1 MRTVGRRYDRGVT
14 ISAAAR
20 PAERSQRSLFGRY
33 RHSLWLLTKRD
44 LHVRYATNALG
55 YVWSILDPLLM
66 AGIYYLVFTVIFKRG
81 GVTEDPYI
89 VFLLSGML
97 PWTWFN
103 GAVSDFTR
111 AYSRDSK
118 LIRSVAI
125 PRTIWIN
132 RIVLGKG
139 IEYLFSLPVLAFFV
153 IVSGAHVYWQ
163 LALVPLALLIQAVML
178 VGLGLLIAPLVMFFR
193 DLERVVRLLLRL
205 LFYVSAVLYPA
216 NAVPPHTVFRLLSDL
231 NPLVGLFGIYHSAF
245 FPHDLHWDLVLIS
258 AIGSLIFLVV
268 GWLVYAR
275 TIRSVLKEM

>member
-1 MRTVGRRYDRGVT
+1 VT
-14 ISAAAR
+14 ISAAPR
-20 PAERSQRSLFGRY
+20 TERIQRSSIGRY

-66 AGIYYLVFTVIFKRG
+66 AGIYYLVFTVIFQRG
-81 GVTEDPYI
+81 DATEDPYI
-89 VFLLSGML
+89 VFLLSGLL

-111 AYSRDSK
+111 AYSRDAK

-132 RIVLGKG
+132 RIVLSKG

-153 IVSGAHVYWQ
+153 IVTGAQVHWQ
-163 LALVPLALLIQAVML
+163 LALMPLALLIQAVL
-178 VGLGLLIAPLVMFFR
+178 LIGLGLLVAPLVMFFR

-216 NAVPPHTVFRLLSDL
+216 TAVPQDVPIFRLFSEL
-231 NPLVGLFGIYHSAF
+231 NPLTGLFGIYHSAF
-245 FPHDLHWDLVLIS
+245 FPNDLHWDLVLTS
-258 AIGSLIFLVV
+258 SIGSLIFLVI
-268 GWLVYAR
+268 GWLVYSR
-275 TIRSVLKEM
+275 TIRNVLKEM

>member
-1 MRTVGRRYDRGVT
+1 MT

-20 PAERSQRSLFGRY
+20 PTERIQRSPVGRY

-55 YVWSILDPLLM
+55 YLWSILDPLLM
-66 AGIYYLVFTVIFKRG
+66 AGIYYLVFTVIFQRG

-111 AYSRDSK
+111 AYSRDAK

-132 RIVLGKG
+132 RIVLSKG

-153 IVSGAHVYWQ
+153 IVTGAHVHWQ
-163 LALVPLALLIQAVML
+163 LALMPLALLIQAVLL

-193 DLERVVRLLLRL
+193 DLERGVKLLLRL

-216 NAVPPHTVFRLLSDL
+216 TAVPKDFPIFKVFSDI

-245 FPHDLHWDLVLIS
+245 FPGDLHWDLVLSS
-258 AIGSLIFLVV
+258 AIGSVIFLII
-268 GWLVYAR
+268 GWLVYSR